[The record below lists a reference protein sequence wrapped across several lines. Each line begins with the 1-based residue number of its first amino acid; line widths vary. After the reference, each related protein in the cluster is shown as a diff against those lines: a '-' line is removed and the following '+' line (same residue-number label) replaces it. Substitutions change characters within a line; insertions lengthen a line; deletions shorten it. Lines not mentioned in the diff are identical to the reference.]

1 MAVHNPLLPH
11 LNASS
16 HGYAHWLKGQV
27 DSKKLTKQLAIQEL
41 NKRQDKQQIIEI
53 LRELKGERD

>member
-16 HGYAHWLKGQV
+16 YGYAHWLKGQV
-27 DSKKLTKQLAIQEL
+27 DSKKLAKKSAMQEL
-41 NKRQDKQQIIEI
+41 SKRKDKQQIIEI
-53 LRELKGERD
+53 LRGLKGD